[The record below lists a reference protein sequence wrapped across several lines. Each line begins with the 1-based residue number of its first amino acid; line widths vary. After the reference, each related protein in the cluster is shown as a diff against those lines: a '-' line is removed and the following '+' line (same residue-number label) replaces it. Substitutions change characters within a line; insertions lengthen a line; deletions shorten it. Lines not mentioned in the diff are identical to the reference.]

1 MVVVNDEPD
10 ALRRVA
16 LLARNGPH
24 WLNESRQM
32 SDPMDYLS
40 ERLLALAE
48 AAEDALAGAPVLD

>member
-40 ERLLALAE
+40 DCWHWRRLRKTLSLV
-48 AAEDALAGAPVLD
+48 PQC